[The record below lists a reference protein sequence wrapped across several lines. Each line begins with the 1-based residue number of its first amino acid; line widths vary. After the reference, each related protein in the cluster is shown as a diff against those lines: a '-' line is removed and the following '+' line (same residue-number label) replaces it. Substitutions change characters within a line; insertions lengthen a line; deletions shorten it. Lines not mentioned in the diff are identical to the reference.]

1 MNNPKVNYLCIG
13 AQKAGS
19 SVLRHYL
26 NQNDEIYIKMQEVHF
41 FDKNGKVL
49 ESHYKNYE
57 DKFKSNKE
65 KMVGEK
71 TPEYGY
77 LPICINRIFN
87 YNPDMKLIYILR
99 EPISRAYSG
108 FNMYVDKRKNSSRKN
123 YYNYNNIYNIFEK
136 EEKDLKNVKY
146 KQDHLILKGYYY
158 EHIEYILTKFP
169 KENLYICIAEEIQA
183 NEDEGYN
190 KIFDFL
196 GVKNINLKKSNETNS
211 RSYKMDI
218 PKDLEKNLYEIFKP
232 HNEKLYKLLGRKI
245 DIWEDYYKTI
255 KI

>member
-1 MNNPKVNYLCIG
+1 MKSPKVNYLCIG

-26 NQNDEIYIKMQEVHF
+26 SQNDEIYIKMQEIHF
-41 FDKNGKVL
+41 FDQKKF
-49 ESHYKNYE
+49 SKSDYDKYE
-57 DKFKSNKE
+57 EKFNSKEE
-65 KMVGEK
+65 KMIGEK

-77 LPICINRIFN
+77 LPLCINRIYN

-108 FNMYVDKRKNSSRKN
+108 FNMYVDKRKNIWKKD
-123 YYNYNNIYNIFEK
+123 YYNYNNLYNIFEK

-146 KQDHLILKGYYY
+146 KNDHLILRGYYY

-169 KENLYICIAEEIQA
+169 KENLYICIAEEIQE
-183 NEDEGYN
+183 NENVEYN

-196 GVKNINLKKSNETNS
+196 GVKNIDLKKSNETNS
-211 RSYKMDI
+211 RSYKKKI
-218 PKDLEKNLYEIFKP
+218 PKDLEKELYKIFKP

-255 KI
+255 EI